1 LDKEQKSLNFV
12 APKIVIKLMEENIFP
27 NVTPE
32 QLNQFSKGCML
43 EFLEIEFTEV
53 GTNYLIAKMPVNAKT
68 KQPFGLLHGGA
79 SVVLAESIGSTASG
93 LVVTKQNMPK
103 KCVGLEINAN
113 HLRSETQGFVYG
125 KCTPI
130 HIGRTTH
137 VWDIQITNE
146 QGKLICVS
154 RLTMAI
160 LEI

>member
-1 LDKEQKSLNFV
+1 MLKEC
-12 APKIVIKLMEENIFP
+12 MEEKIFP
-27 NVTPE
+27 DVTPE

-43 EFLEIEFTEV
+43 EYLEIEFTEV
-53 GTNYLIAKMPVNAKT
+53 GNNYLIAKMPVTSKT

-93 LVVTKQNMPK
+93 LVVTHQGLSK

-130 HIGRTTH
+130 HLGRTTH

-146 QGKLICVS
+146 KGKLVCVS

-160 LEI
+160 LDM

>member
-1 LDKEQKSLNFV
+1 
-12 APKIVIKLMEENIFP
+12 MEENIFP